1 MHKGFTSNGVCI
13 FCPRMLENI
22 EHILQKCD
30 EPIFIWKGVLSNVE
44 FRRQNHMGFDD
55 WLIWNMT
62 KVKSDLYT

>member
-1 MHKGFTSNGVCI
+1 
-13 FCPRMLENI
+13 MLENI